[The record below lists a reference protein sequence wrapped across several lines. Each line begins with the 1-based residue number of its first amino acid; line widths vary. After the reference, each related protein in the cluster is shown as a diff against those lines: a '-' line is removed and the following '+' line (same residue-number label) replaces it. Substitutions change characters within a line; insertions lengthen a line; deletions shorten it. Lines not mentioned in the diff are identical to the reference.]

1 MDALSIK
8 GLSKSFGAVE
18 VLKEISLDVA
28 QGEHVAVI
36 GPNGAG
42 KSTLLNVISGDLR
55 PEAGQVSL
63 LGKDMTHLPP
73 HRRVHHGM
81 ARSYQL
87 TRVFHTRTVLQNTLL
102 ALQGKRR
109 SRFQMV
115 RSALSYRDILS
126 QAERLLTLLGLWE
139 KKNML
144 VSHVSYGDRRKMEI
158 ALSLALEPR
167 VLLLDEPSAG
177 LDLGE
182 IHDFIALIRS
192 LSKDITVL
200 FAAHDMDVV
209 FGLADRVVVLY
220 YGQFIADGTP
230 EAIKADPKVRAIYLG
245 MM

>member
-1 MDALSIK
+1 MDALAIK
-8 GLSKSFGAVE
+8 GLSKNFGAVE
-18 VLKEISLDVA
+18 VLKELSLNVA

-42 KSTLLNVISGDLR
+42 KSTLLNIISGDLR
-55 PEAGQVSL
+55 PDAGHVCL
-63 LGKDMTHLPP
+63 LGRDVTRLSPY
-73 HRRVHHGM
+73 RRVHHCM

-87 TRVFHTRTVLQNTLL
+87 TRVFPSRTVLQNTLL

-109 SRFQMV
+109 SRFQMA
-115 RSALSYRDILS
+115 RSALSYQDLLAK
-126 QAERLLTLLGLWE
+126 AEHLLTLLGLWE
-139 KKNML
+139 KRDQL
-144 VSHVSYGDRRKMEI
+144 ASQVSYGDRRKMEI

-167 VLLLDEPSAG
+167 ILLLDEPSAG

-182 IHDFIALIRS
+182 IHDFIALVRN

-230 EAIKADPKVRAIYLG
+230 EAIKTDPKVRAIYLG